1 MMLSSLNN
9 NVFSSLISMILK
21 SRAAAFL
28 YLDDFDL
35 YDLAGRPAASAHALG
50 CVALSDECAS
60 TVPQT

>member
-1 MMLSSLNN
+1 
-9 NVFSSLISMILK
+9 MILK